1 MLVCMDARGQGVFRV
16 GRSDDDKA
24 GTPPDLRVARLA
36 SEQDGIVDLRQL
48 MSIGLNRSWV
58 HIRVRSG
65 RLHRIH
71 RGVYAVGHEALTL
84 RARLRA
90 AVMACGDGA
99 VLSHA
104 SAGALWGILPEEAV
118 RVPEVTVVASTRRHD
133 GIRTHRVRQLDPRD
147 ITRRHA
153 IPITTTARTLLDLAD
168 CFTSRAL
175 RRAVRQAQAEQR
187 VNVRQIAD
195 VLTRAQGRRGTPK
208 LAAIIAGGPA
218 PTRSEAEDIVLDLIV
233 SSGLR
238 HPDVNQRHV
247 VGGRTLYPDMRWPE
261 QRLIVEVDSAKW
273 HDGALARGDD
283 GERQALLEASGE
295 RVLRIFWE
303 HALTDPDRTLAR
315 LLAAGAPPATA
326 LPRLDQMS
334 KIGREILAQM
344 D

>member
-1 MLVCMDARGQGVFRV
+1 
-16 GRSDDDKA
+16 
-24 GTPPDLRVARLA
+24 
-36 SEQDGIVDLRQL
+36 
-48 MSIGLNRSWV
+48 
-58 HIRVRSG
+58 
-65 RLHRIH
+65 LHRIH

-118 RVPEVTVVASTRRHD
+118 RAPEVTVVASTRRHD

-153 IPITTTARTLLDLAD
+153 IPITTSARTLLDLAD
-168 CFTSRAL
+168 CFTPRAL

-195 VLTRAQGRRGTPK
+195 VLTRAQGRRGAPQ

-247 VGGRTLYPDMRWPE
+247 VGGHTLYPDMRWPE

-273 HDGALARGDD
+273 HDEALARGDD

-303 HALTDPDRTLAR
+303 HAVTDPDRTLVR
-315 LLAAGAPPATA
+315 LVAAGAPPATA
-326 LPRLDQMS
+326 RPRLDRMS
-334 KIGREILAQM
+334 KIGSEILAQM